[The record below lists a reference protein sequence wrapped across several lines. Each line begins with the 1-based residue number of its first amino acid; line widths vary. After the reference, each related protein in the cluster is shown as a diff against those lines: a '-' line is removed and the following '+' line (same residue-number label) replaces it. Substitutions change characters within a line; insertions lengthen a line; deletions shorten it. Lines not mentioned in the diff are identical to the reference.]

1 MSNYS
6 ESCIMT
12 WPLGVVKRWDI
23 YCENWS
29 LKGEL
34 RSNGASTTQNCLENT
49 TAHILEYR
57 TNVNGFSVTILRL
70 SRLSEGFLYVTFN
83 DT

>member
-1 MSNYS
+1 MNNHG

-12 WPLGVVKRWDI
+12 CPLGAVKRWDI
-23 YCENWS
+23 FCENWN

-49 TAHILEYR
+49 TASILEQR
-57 TNVNGFSVTILRL
+57 TNVNGTVKWFFRDPFETIGRFSLRD
-70 SRLSEGFLYVTFN
+70 F
-83 DT
+83 